1 VGTIVPFLRDGAAL
15 RDGTFERLDTAA
27 MSRALADACQILDL
41 RENYSAKEAI
51 AARIV
56 DLALQGEKSPT
67 RMRDIVLYEAGA
79 IECLGF
85 TVPLPLAPGLA
96 PPNTTSPPTS
106 TSMAKLLSF
115 ITRRVTGPSGAGGQ
129 DPVGCDR
136 SG

>member
-1 VGTIVPFLRDGAAL
+1 VGTILPFLREGAGL
-15 RDGTFERLDTAA
+15 RDGTFERLDTEA

-79 IECLGF
+79 IECQAL
-85 TVPLPLAPGLA
+85 TAPLPAPGQA
-96 PPNTTSPPTS
+96 PPNTTSPPTL
-106 TSMAKLLSF
+106 TPTAKLLSL
-115 ITRRVTGPSGAGGQ
+115 ITRRVTGPSGPGRQ
-129 DPVGCDR
+129 DPLECDR
-136 SG
+136 SA